1 MAKHVAVGAH
11 EPSALRNVERPGEI
25 VIYIIRLD
33 AVDMRGVHKRPCTV
47 YFSHLRLAGYGRHLA
62 GISYLKSMHWHAT

>member
-33 AVDMRGVHKRPCTV
+33 AVDVRGVHKRPAQSI
-47 YFSHLRLAGYGRHLA
+47 FFIYG
-62 GISYLKSMHWHAT
+62 